1 MNNTHEDPKP
11 AAMIGQPPLPML
23 PGDARPIGAAAGVC
37 ENEQGGVVFIW
48 GNAAFAWDAGDD
60 AARRFA
66 AVQLVATKTARPSE
80 VADAFG
86 VSTTSFWRWQR
97 GFAEAGLAGLIGQK
111 KGPKA
116 QRKVTEQMAAR
127 IKGLRT
133 QGLTLQAI
141 ADEVGLSTYPVRQ
154 VLGLVGSE
162 KEPAAARSG
171 GLDRRDAEIPPEEA
185 DASVPEAMVEPA
197 GEPGVEHDKVLDEP
211 VSSGLVPLAL
221 TEQLLSGSLSPV
233 PLPEARTAE
242 RVLARFG
249 LLSEAKPVFTQGAGL
264 PRLGSLLIL
273 PALEATGLLDAAKQ
287 VYRRMHN
294 GFYGLSATILTMVF
308 LALAR
313 EPRAEGATRIAPHDL
328 GRLLGLDR
336 APEVKTIRR
345 KLAEL
350 AKRSAG
356 STLVAALAARHAKE
370 DPDVMGYLY
379 LDGHVRVYS
388 GRRDLQKAHVT
399 RARIS
404 APATLETWAC
414 DQRGDPVFVV
424 TSQLSASLVTEIRR
438 LVPELKALA
447 RGEGMT
453 VVFDRGGWSPDL
465 FAEMV
470 AAGID
475 FLTYR
480 KGKTHREPAKSFSE
494 KTFTENGV
502 EHSYDLSDRG
512 IRLKLSKR
520 INGVKTI
527 RCRQV
532 TRRRAGGRQTQIV
545 TSRADVLTAE
555 VAHRMFA
562 RWRQENYFRYARQH
576 FALDALDSYE
586 CAPDDPNRS
595 VPNPARKVAQAR
607 LREARGA
614 LARAEAALGAATSAD
629 EESKRPTMPGS
640 KIANAEL
647 TGALDEARNEV
658 SRLEEEV
665 RATPTRLPLQD
676 VRPEATVLDEERKL
690 VTHAIRM
697 STYNA
702 ESALARMLAPHFP
715 IDEARALL
723 REAFNSAGDLE
734 VVNGALHVRI
744 DPLSA
749 PRRTRAL
756 AALCAELTAA
766 ETRYPG
772 TDLVLRF
779 SVKDRPGIS

>member
-1 MNNTHEDPKP
+1 MKESSNLQES
-11 AAMIGQPPLPML
+11 AAMLGQPPLPML
-23 PGDARPIGAAAGVC
+23 PWDARPIGDAAGVC
-37 ENEQGGVVFIW
+37 EDEVGGVVFIW

-60 AARRFA
+60 GARRFA

-80 VADAFG
+80 VAQAFG

-97 GFAEAGLAGLIGQK
+97 DFAESGLAGLIEQK

-116 QRKVTEQMAAR
+116 QRKVSEKLATRVKE
-127 IKGLRT
+127 LRA
-133 QGLTLQAI
+133 QGMTLQAI
-141 ADEVGLSTYPVRQ
+141 ADDVGLSTYPVRQ
-154 VLGLVGSE
+154 VLGLVAQE
-162 KEPAAARSG
+162 KESIVARSG
-171 GLDRRDAEIPPEEA
+171 EVGAPDREIPDDVVDAVAPEPTVELSGEPDIGLDDVV
-185 DASVPEAMVEPA
+185 DDS
-197 GEPGVEHDKVLDEP
+197 
-211 VSSGLVPLAL
+211 VSSDLLAL
-221 TEQLLSGSLSPV
+221 ASTTQLVSSALSPV
-233 PLPEARTAE
+233 PLPEPRTSE

-249 LLSEAKPVFTQGAGL
+249 FLGEAEPVFTQGAGL
-264 PRLGSLLIL
+264 PRLGTLLIL
-273 PALEATGLLDAAKQ
+273 PALEATGLMDATKQ

-308 LALAR
+308 LAVAR

-350 AKRSAG
+350 AGRKVG
-356 STLVAALAARHAKE
+356 STLIAALAARHAKT
-370 DPDVMGYLY
+370 DPEVMGYLY

-399 RARIS
+399 RARIA

-424 TSQLSASLVTEIRR
+424 TSVMSASLVTEIRR
-438 LVPELKALA
+438 LLPELKSLA
-447 RGEGMT
+447 GGHNMT

-465 FAEMV
+465 FAQMV

-480 KGKTHREPAKSFSE
+480 KGKTKKEPAGSFSE
-494 KTFTENGV
+494 QTFVEDGV
-502 EHSYDLSDRG
+502 EHSYDLAERG
-512 IRLKLSKR
+512 IRLKLSKKV
-520 INGVKTI
+520 NGAKTI

-545 TSRADVLTAE
+545 TSRTDVPAPQI
-555 VAHRMFA
+555 AHRMFA
-562 RWRQENYFRYARQH
+562 RWRQENYFRYGRQH
-576 FALDALDSYE
+576 FALDALDSY
-586 CAPDDPNRS
+586 ASVSDDPERS

-607 LREARGA
+607 LRKARTA
-614 LARAEAALGAATSAD
+614 LAHAEAALGVAASLNV
-629 EESKRPTMPGS
+629 ESKRPTMRGF

-647 TGALDEARNEV
+647 TKTADEARSEV
-658 SRLEEEV
+658 TRLEDEM
-665 RATPTRLPLQD
+665 RATPTRLALKD
-676 VRPEATVLDEERKL
+676 VRPEATVLDEECKL

-702 ESALARMLAPHFP
+702 ESALARMLTPHFRV
-715 IDEARALL
+715 DEARALL
-723 REAFNSAGDLE
+723 REAFNSPGDLE
-734 VVNGALHVRI
+734 VVNGALEVRI

-756 AALCAELTAA
+756 AALCTELTTA

-772 TDLVLRF
+772 TDLVLRY

>member
-1 MNNTHEDPKP
+1 ML
-11 AAMIGQPPLPML
+11 GQPPLPML
-23 PGDARPIGAAAGVC
+23 PASARPIGDAAGVC
-37 ENEQGGVVFIW
+37 EDDNGGVVFIW

-60 AARRFA
+60 GARRFA

-80 VADAFG
+80 VAHAFG

-97 GFAEAGLAGLIGQK
+97 DFADFGLAGLIEQK
-111 KGPKA
+111 KGPKS
-116 QRKVTEQMAAR
+116 QRKVSEQMARR
-127 IKGLRT
+127 IQELRA
-133 QGLTLQAI
+133 QGMTLQGI

-154 VLGLVGSE
+154 VLGLVAQE
-162 KEPAAARSG
+162 KGPDVTPSAEVG
-171 GLDRRDAEIPPEEA
+171 GPDGEIA
-185 DASVPEAMVEPA
+185 KVDT
-197 GEPGVEHDKVLDEP
+197 DVLDEP

-221 TEQLLSGSLSPV
+221 SEQVLRGALSPV
-233 PLPEARTAE
+233 PLPEVRACE
-242 RVLARFG
+242 RVFARFG

-264 PRLGSLLIL
+264 PRLGTLLIL
-273 PALEATGLLDAAKQ
+273 PALEATGLLDAAQQ
-287 VYRRMHN
+287 VYRRLSA

-308 LALAR
+308 LAVAR

-345 KLAEL
+345 KLSEL
-350 AKRSAG
+350 AGRKAG
-356 STLVAALAARHAKE
+356 STLIAALATRHAAQ

-388 GRRDLQKAHVT
+388 GRRNLQKAHVT

-404 APATLETWAC
+404 APATLETWAT

-424 TSQLSASLVTEIRR
+424 TSALSASLVSEIRR
-438 LVPELKALA
+438 LLPELTTLA
-447 RGEGMT
+447 GERTMT

-470 AAGID
+470 QAGID

-480 KGKTHREPAKSFSE
+480 KGKTRKEPASSFGE
-494 KTFTENGV
+494 QIFVEDGV
-502 EHSYDLSDRG
+502 EHSYDLADRG
-512 IRLKLSKR
+512 IRLKLSKKL
-520 INGVKTI
+520 NGATTI

-545 TSRADVLTAE
+545 TSRTDVPAPE
-555 VAHRMFA
+555 IAHRMFA
-562 RWRQENYFRYARQH
+562 RWRQENYFRYGRQH
-576 FALDALDSYE
+576 FALDALDSYA
-586 CAPDDPNRS
+586 CVPDDSERS

-607 LREARGA
+607 LRKARAA
-614 LARAEAALGAATSAD
+614 LAHAEAAIGAAASAN
-629 EESKRPTMPGS
+629 EESRRPTMRGF

-647 TGALDEARNEV
+647 TKTADEARDEV
-658 SRLEEEV
+658 TRLEEEV
-665 RATPTRLPLQD
+665 RATPTRVALGD
-676 VRPEATVLDEERKL
+676 VRPEASVLDEERKL

-702 ESALARMLAPHFP
+702 ESALARMLAPHFRL
-715 IDEARALL
+715 DEARALL

-734 VVNGALHVRI
+734 VINGVIEVRI

-756 AALCAELTAA
+756 ATLCAELTTA
-766 ETRYPG
+766 ETCYPG
-772 TDLVLRF
+772 TDLVLRY